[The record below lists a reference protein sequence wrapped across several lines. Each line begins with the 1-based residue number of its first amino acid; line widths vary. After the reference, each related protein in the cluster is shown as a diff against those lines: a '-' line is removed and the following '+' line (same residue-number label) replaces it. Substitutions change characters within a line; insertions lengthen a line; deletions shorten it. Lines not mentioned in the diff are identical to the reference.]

1 VANADVSKRAAS
13 VYVAL
18 PKQTIKAGVIV
29 SARIVQPRLGGGGG
43 TQLDKEEKKMMP
55 NLIKSSVL
63 LD

>member
-29 SARIVQPRLGGGGG
+29 SARIVQPRLGGGGDP
-43 TQLDKEEKKMMP
+43 TRQRRKKDDAKP
-55 NLIKSSVL
+55 NKKFSSA
-63 LD
+63 

>member
-29 SARIVQPRLGGGGG
+29 SARIVQPRLGGDP
-43 TQLDKEEKKMMP
+43 TRQRRKKDDAKP
-55 NLIKSSVL
+55 NKKFSSA
-63 LD
+63 

>member
-1 VANADVSKRAAS
+1 MANADVSKRAAS

-29 SARIVQPRLGGGGG
+29 SARIVQPRLGGGA
-43 TQLDKEEKKMMP
+43 QLDKEESKMML